1 MFTDS
6 NKQKIYWLTLNRL
19 CSMINLDALK
29 TKAHQLKQYTL
40 VVYFTARDKRTPLLV
55 RLIALVVAAYALS
68 PIDLIPDFIPVIGYL
83 DDLILIPIGMEL
95 IIRLSPAEVV
105 EEAKIKA
112 AQVSTVPV
120 SYLAGAFIVGF
131 WVLAFCYF
139 TQWLV
144 NLA

>member
-1 MFTDS
+1 
-6 NKQKIYWLTLNRL
+6 
-19 CSMINLDALK
+19 MINFQELK
-29 TKAHQLKQYTL
+29 TKAHDLKQYTL
-40 VVYFTARDKRTPLLV
+40 IVYFAARDKRTPILV
-55 RLIALVVAAYALS
+55 RLIALFVAAYALS

-95 IIRLSPAEVV
+95 IMRLSPPEVI
-105 EEAKIKA
+105 EDAKVKA
-112 AQVSTVPV
+112 AQVSAAPV

-144 NLA
+144 NIFYAA